1 MPQSL
6 HQVYSHIVF
15 STKDRAPNITG
26 DIEKQLYAYMGGII
40 RDLKAEPV
48 IINGMPDHVHVLIR
62 SSKHVADTDFM
73 RQLKG
78 SSSKWMNQ
86 QRDEKFQWQAGYGW
100 FGVSAKDLPA
110 AKKYIKNQKQHHNST
125 PFKDEFRA
133 FLNKYEISYDER
145 YVWD

>member
-15 STKDRAPNITG
+15 STKDRAPNITSN
-26 DIEKQLYAYMGGII
+26 IEKQLYAYMGGII

-100 FGVSAKDLPA
+100 FGVSAQDLTV
-110 AKKYIKNQKQHHNST
+110 AKKYIENQKQQHTLQRRVPSL
-125 PFKDEFRA
+125 FKQ
-133 FLNKYEISYDER
+133 
-145 YVWD
+145 V